1 MILVRTKHPYL
12 RVGHHMFNL
21 HTINL
26 QTKISTISPRV
37 IYCIMPMKIAQR
49 WWKENLGTELG
60 TNIFMKFI
68 KGEDVLIEYDVS
80 RDVDTPSGY
89 IKALIAFV
97 RGAITK
103 EATPFRMEFKLLG
116 IVGSKVRPTRTTKHL
131 EPVVIWFSAK
141 EPFKR

>member
-1 MILVRTKHPYL
+1 VVEGESRHG
-12 RVGHHMFNL
+12 VGDQHFLGDQHF
-21 HTINL
+21 HE
-26 QTKISTISPRV
+26 V
-37 IYCIMPMKIAQR
+37 HQR
-49 WWKENLGTELG
+49 G
-60 TNIFMKFI
+60 I

>member
-37 IYCIMPMKIAQR
+37 IYCIMLMKIAQR

-103 EATPFRMEFKLLG
+103 EATPF
-116 IVGSKVRPTRTTKHL
+116 
-131 EPVVIWFSAK
+131 
-141 EPFKR
+141 